1 MSARI
6 RISST
11 FACSILESSQVALLT
26 SKISNTPCQALQNLI
41 NQQDRTYP
49 TVQDIVAHAGR
60 LWQTLDLNKVR
71 QEIKEEDLNDIETLI
86 DNTANSNAQRTPTD
100 TQTSSQPKA
109 HHALN
114 NKTVTRIVKILAAEV
129 TSLDFHRNRELSET
143 SSFSK
148 STTICDDDCVGFLV
162 GVVLLQ
168 LVQLMMMFLLF
179 SGVVF
184 DWGFRLG
191 LS

>member
-86 DNTANSNAQRTPTD
+86 DKTANSNAQRTPTD
-100 TQTSSQPKA
+100 AQASSQPKA

-114 NKTVTRIVKILAAEV
+114 NKTVRRIVKILAAKV
-129 TSLDFHRNRELSET
+129 TSLDFHRMNDNIAQTRIFVLTVVTQDIAAMTAPILSSQT
-143 SSFSK
+143 
-148 STTICDDDCVGFLV
+148 V
-162 GVVLLQ
+162 
-168 LVQLMMMFLLF
+168 
-179 SGVVF
+179 
-184 DWGFRLG
+184 
-191 LS
+191 